1 MTTEE
6 TRQVAKTYFETWSTR
21 QGPDALRPL
30 MAEDFTFRAGEMVIE
45 GRDTFLASGGWPDD
59 AVTTLLAESYD
70 GGTAFQLYEGRNG
83 EATVK
88 IADHL
93 TVEDGRIASA
103 EVICDG
109 AAWMEFIA
117 AG

>member
-1 MTTEE
+1 MTTEQ
-6 TRQVAKTYFETWSTR
+6 TRDVATTYFQAWSTR

-45 GRDTFLASGGWPDD
+45 GRDAFLESGGWPDH

-70 GGTAFQLYEGRNG
+70 GNTAFQLYEGRNG
-83 EATVK
+83 DATVK

-109 AAWMEFIA
+109 AAFMEFMA